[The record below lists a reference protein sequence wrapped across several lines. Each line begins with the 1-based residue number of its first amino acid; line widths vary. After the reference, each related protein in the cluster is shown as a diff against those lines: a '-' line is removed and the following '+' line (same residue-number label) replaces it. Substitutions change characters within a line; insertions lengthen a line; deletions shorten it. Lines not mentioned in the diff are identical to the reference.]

1 MYRIVMVVAALA
13 VTLIGAAAARADTG
27 SRHGTVEAGRAL
39 DPNAAIAY
47 SQAAIGRTL
56 PDFAFLDTA
65 RAPVRLE
72 SFRGKPLIVNM
83 AFTACSESCPL
94 VVQSLYEAVDV
105 AQETVGPDAFSV
117 VTIGF
122 DARDDTPER
131 MRSFARGQGVDLPHW
146 TFLSGT
152 QSEIDRLTE
161 TLGFIYFPSPRGF
174 DHLAQ
179 TSIIDAQGKVY
190 RQVYGADFKA
200 PALVDPLLELVYG
213 RPAASGQIETLVN
226 RVRLFCTYFD
236 PATQRYRFDYSIF
249 IAFAVGLGS
258 LAGVGFILVR
268 ALLRTRRRDRAG
280 LATLKPEV

>member
-1 MYRIVMVVAALA
+1 MVRIAMLVVAVIVALFGVA
-13 VTLIGAAAARADTG
+13 PMRAESSS
-27 SRHGTVEAGRAL
+27 SRATIEAGLAL
-39 DPNAAIAY
+39 DPKAAIAY

-56 PDFAFLDTA
+56 PEFSFLDTA
-65 RAPVRLE
+65 RHEVRLE

-83 AFTACSESCPL
+83 VFTACSESCPL
-94 VVQSLYEAVDV
+94 VVQALYEAVDV
-105 AQETVGPDAFSV
+105 AQETLGTGAFSV

-122 DARDDTPER
+122 DALDDTPER
-131 MRSFARGQGVDLPHW
+131 MRSFARGQGVNLPNW

-179 TSIIDAQGKVY
+179 TSIVDAQGKVY

-213 RPAASGQIETLVN
+213 RPAAGGHIETLVN

-258 LAGVGFILVR
+258 LAGVGFIVVR
-268 ALLRTRRRDRAG
+268 ALLRTWRRDRARP
-280 LATLKPEV
+280 ATLKPEV